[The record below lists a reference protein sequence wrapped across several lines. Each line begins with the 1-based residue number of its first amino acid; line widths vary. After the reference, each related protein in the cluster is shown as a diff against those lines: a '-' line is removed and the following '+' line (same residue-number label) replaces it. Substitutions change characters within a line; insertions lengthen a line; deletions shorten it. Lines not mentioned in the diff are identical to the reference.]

1 MIPEKQKILIVD
13 DSEMNRAILTGILD
27 DGYDFLEAENGLQAL
42 DVLRAHRDISL
53 VLLDIVMPE
62 LDGFGVLSVMGE
74 QHWIDQTPVIMIS
87 AESDSMLVER
97 AYQLGATDYISR
109 PFDKSVVRR
118 RVINTL
124 MLYGKQ
130 KHLMRM
136 ITEQVYRR
144 EKSNRLMT
152 GILSHIVEFRNAES
166 GPHVQ
171 HIQTV
176 SELLLRQLARKT
188 DRYTLTEDDIALIST
203 ASALHDIGKIS
214 IPDSILNKPGKLTA
228 EEFEVVKTHAAVGAS
243 ILQNLPMTQ
252 DEPLIQVAYQICRWH
267 HERYDGHGYPDG
279 LVGDQIPITAQV
291 VSLADVYDALTGER
305 CYKKAYPHETAVQM
319 IQNGECGVFNP
330 LLIECLLDIQDQLQ
344 REIGTPPEARN
355 FSLAAQR
362 ISDHMVREDDLP
374 FENNLQYRL
383 AYEREKKT
391 FFAPFAGGLQFDY
404 NIRQDK
410 ASVSD
415 YTADPVCENRTFT
428 ADALLRL
435 YAVSPEDSRRLRDAA
450 RQTTPES
457 PDASISATVTVRG
470 EKTLCRIAIRT
481 LWSRESIRRM
491 IGVVGYVVPIGTDHS
506 AAPALSLRMY
516 NITGLR
522 ARTILQEL
530 QLYFDKV
537 RLVTPEDHGV
547 YKLNEDGSLKR
558 RERPCYAIWGAEQE
572 QVCRNCAGCKAL
584 SDKNRVVK
592 LELTKTGI
600 YQVIAKSV
608 VVEGRPFVLELISR
622 SDVGIWFDSHGKK
635 ILLEKYGRDFYTDAL
650 TGAYCRQ
657 YFEDQRA
664 SLQGEDGVAMID
676 VDHFKEINDAYGHPV
691 GDVALKKIVSAILSC
706 IRSTDMLIRYGGDEF
721 LIIFPQIQKDA
732 FTLKMRYI
740 QDAVSRLAVDGYP
753 DIRLSVSIGGVHRVE
768 PLTEAIRQAD
778 QLMYRDKANK
788 GVLRL

>member
-13 DSEMNRAILTGILD
+13 DSEMNRAIMTGILD

-118 RVINTL
+118 RVMNTL

-188 DRYTLTEDDIALIST
+188 DRYALTEDDIALIST

-305 CYKKAYPHETAVQM
+305 CYKKAYPHETAVRM

-383 AYEREKKT
+383 AYEREKQT

-435 YAVSPEDSRRLRDAA
+435 YAVSPEDSSRLRDAA
-450 RQTTPES
+450 KQTTPES

-506 AAPALSLRMY
+506 AAPALSLRMN

-558 RERPCYAIWGAEQE
+558 RERPCYAIWGSEQA
-572 QVCRNCAGCKAL
+572 CRNCAGCKAL

-635 ILLEKYGRDFYTDAL
+635 MLLEKYGRDFYTDAL

-691 GDVALKKIVSAILSC
+691 GDVALKKIVGAILSC

-721 LIIFPQIQKDA
+721 LVIFPQIQKDA

-740 QDAVSRLAVDGYP
+740 QDVVSRLAVDGYP

>member
-305 CYKKAYPHETAVQM
+305 CYKKAYPHETAVRM

-383 AYEREKKT
+383 AYEREKQT
-391 FFAPFAGGLQFDY
+391 FFAPLAGGLQFDY

-435 YAVSPEDSRRLRDAA
+435 YAVSPEDSCRLRDAA
-450 RQTTPES
+450 KQTTPES
-457 PDASISATVTVRG
+457 PDAFISATVTVRG

-481 LWSRESIRRM
+481 LWSRELIRRM

-506 AAPALSLRMY
+506 AAPALSLRMN

-537 RLVTPEDHGV
+537 RLVSPEDHGV

-558 RERPCYAIWGAEQE
+558 RERPCYAIWGGE

-664 SLQGEDGVAMID
+664 SLQDEDGVAMID

-691 GDVALKKIVSAILSC
+691 GDVALKKIVGAILSC

-721 LIIFPQIQKDA
+721 LVIFPQIQKDA

-740 QDAVSRLAVDGYP
+740 QDVVSRLAVDGYP

>member
-62 LDGFGVLSVMGE
+62 LDGFGVLSVMSE

-188 DRYTLTEDDIALIST
+188 DRYALTEDDIALIST

-305 CYKKAYPHETAVQM
+305 CYKKAYPHETAVRM

-383 AYEREKKT
+383 AYEREKQT

-435 YAVSPEDSRRLRDAA
+435 YAVSPEDSSRLRDAA
-450 RQTTPES
+450 KQTTPES

-506 AAPALSLRMY
+506 AAPALSLRMN

-558 RERPCYAIWGAEQE
+558 RERPCYAIWGSE

-635 ILLEKYGRDFYTDAL
+635 MLLEKYGRDFYTDAL

-691 GDVALKKIVSAILSC
+691 GDVALKKIVGAILSC

-721 LIIFPQIQKDA
+721 LVIFPQIQKDA

-740 QDAVSRLAVDGYP
+740 QDVVSRLAVDGYP

>member
-188 DRYTLTEDDIALIST
+188 DRYALTEDDIALIST

-305 CYKKAYPHETAVQM
+305 CYKKAYPHETAVRM

-383 AYEREKKT
+383 AYEREKQT

-450 RQTTPES
+450 KQTTPES

-506 AAPALSLRMY
+506 AAPALSLRMN

-537 RLVTPEDHGV
+537 RLVTPEDHSV

-558 RERPCYAIWGAEQE
+558 RERPCYAIWGSEQA
-572 QVCRNCAGCKAL
+572 CRNCAGCKAL

-635 ILLEKYGRDFYTDAL
+635 ILFEKYGRDFYTDAL

-691 GDVALKKIVSAILSC
+691 GDVALKKIVGAILSC

-740 QDAVSRLAVDGYP
+740 QDVVSRLAVDGYP

>member
-171 HIQTV
+171 HIQPV

-305 CYKKAYPHETAVQM
+305 CYKKAYPHETAVRM

-355 FSLAAQR
+355 LSLAAQR
-362 ISDHMVREDDLP
+362 ISDHMVLEDDLP

-383 AYEREKKT
+383 AYEREKQT

-435 YAVSPEDSRRLRDAA
+435 YAVSPEDSSRLRDAA
-450 RQTTPES
+450 KQTTPES

-491 IGVVGYVVPIGTDHS
+491 IGVVGYVVPIGADHS
-506 AAPALSLRMY
+506 AAPALSLRMN

-537 RLVTPEDHGV
+537 RLVTPEDRGV

-558 RERPCYAIWGAEQE
+558 RERPCYAIWGAE

-691 GDVALKKIVSAILSC
+691 GDVALKKIVGAILSC

-721 LIIFPQIQKDA
+721 LVIFPQIQKDA

-740 QDAVSRLAVDGYP
+740 QDVVSRLAVDGYP

-778 QLMYRDKANK
+778 QLMYHDKANK

>member
-305 CYKKAYPHETAVQM
+305 CYKKAYPHETAVRM

-435 YAVSPEDSRRLRDAA
+435 YAVSPEESRRLRDAA
-450 RQTTPES
+450 KQTTPES

-506 AAPALSLRMY
+506 AAPALSLRMN

-558 RERPCYAIWGAEQE
+558 RERPCYAIWGGE

-622 SDVGIWFDSHGKK
+622 SDVSIWFDSHGKK
-635 ILLEKYGRDFYTDAL
+635 MLLEKYGRDFYTDAL

-691 GDVALKKIVSAILSC
+691 GDVALKKIVGAILSC

-721 LIIFPQIQKDA
+721 LVIFPQIQKDA

-740 QDAVSRLAVDGYP
+740 QDVVSRLAVDGYP

>member
-305 CYKKAYPHETAVQM
+305 CYKKAYPHETAVRM

-435 YAVSPEDSRRLRDAA
+435 YAVSPEDSSRLRDAA
-450 RQTTPES
+450 KQTTPES

-506 AAPALSLRMY
+506 AAPALSLRMN

-558 RERPCYAIWGAEQE
+558 RERPCYAIWGGE

-635 ILLEKYGRDFYTDAL
+635 MLLEKYGRDFYTDAL

-691 GDVALKKIVSAILSC
+691 GDVALKKIVGAILSC

-721 LIIFPQIQKDA
+721 LVIFPQIQKDA

-740 QDAVSRLAVDGYP
+740 QDVVSRLAVDGYP